1 MHSGQGGELLH
12 PVFFVLEERNVN
24 HPNVTVLSTFEKDQG
39 HGVLYRIESSRV
51 SGGDIDECGEWRQGQ
66 GFSRLYAH
74 TFVVL
79 KVTKCGKWIRDHAGD
94 RRFILD
100 TSRKRFAHETIELA
114 LASFRARRE
123 RQIGILSAR
132 LRAAEEELAL
142 ARYTPA
148 KPDLF
153 HMSHTQL
160 AQVAGALA

>member
-1 MHSGQGGELLH
+1 MK
-12 PVFFVLEERNVN
+12 
-24 HPNVTVLSTFEKDQG
+24 HPNVTVLRTFEQDQG
-39 HGVLYRIESSRV
+39 HGVMYRIEARRV
-51 SGGDIDECGEWRQGQ
+51 SGGCVDEVGEWRHGESY
-66 GFSRLYAH
+66 SRLYAH

-79 KVTKCGKWIRDHAGD
+79 KVTKCGKWIRDYAGD

-114 LASFRARRE
+114 LASFRARRD

-142 ARYTPA
+142 AQYTPA

-153 HMSHTQL
+153 HMSHAQL
-160 AQVAGALA
+160 AKAAGALA